1 MRRIGRSL
9 CRVAAD
15 EALRARVR
23 AHLSPMA
30 DVEEKQI
37 VGGVGFTWR
46 GHLLC
51 GVLADDLLV
60 RIGKADFT
68 TFVAEPGARPMVDGR
83 PDEQGLDPRRP
94 VGRAPRTVDDQMA
107 RPRDQLRALATGEVA
122 PRQW

>member
-15 EALRARVR
+15 EALGARVR

-51 GVLADDLLV
+51 GVMADDLLV

-68 TFVAEPGARPMVDGR
+68 TFVAEPGARAMVMAGR
-83 PDEQGLDPRRP
+83 TSKGWILVDRSAVR
-94 VGRAPRTVDDQMA
+94 RAPSMTKWLD
-107 RPRDQLRALATGEVA
+107 RAISYVRSL
-122 PRQW
+122 PPK